1 VAEKRVIPTFVEK
14 ATTGEKVLPL
24 IRIQSSSGKPED
36 PFISIRYRNFYFWI
50 DDRDLMSKGI
60 FSFFMFVSTLLETGE
75 KGTVPTVTIPTN

>member
-1 VAEKRVIPTFVEK
+1 V
-14 ATTGEKVLPL
+14 PL
-24 IRIQSSSGKPED
+24 IRIQSSSENAGD
-36 PFISIRYRNFYFWI
+36 AFISVRYRNTYFWI